1 MSKANQKAV
10 AQSNFELA
18 TLGRVPIQKNS
29 VLRKVKKNRKEL
41 NRADARSINLNKAF
55 KLGKPKRTTKQ
66 EKREQQI
73 QRGVEVAAKWKQAYQ
88 DN

>member
-41 NRADARSINLNKAF
+41 NRADARSINLNKSF